1 MVNSEQ
7 SVRRVDH
14 VNSLFMQSVN
24 VASIAILATLGVT
37 YVIDRMRDKQD
48 KNLREEIKDRVFE
61 SLKENSERLRELEH
75 EQDK

>member
-1 MVNSEQ
+1 
-7 SVRRVDH
+7 
-14 VNSLFMQSVN
+14 MQSVN

-48 KNLREEIKDRVFE
+48 KNLREEIKDRVFD
-61 SLKENSERLRELEH
+61 SIKENSERLRELEQ